1 MILPPSHSVHKKCLK
16 TQQNTIHPHGAPRTV
31 PRARHRPARPHTQ
44 TRRHVR
50 LRAREHAHRHR
61 QGVHRPRIRP
71 QARLSRRKGTTRPRI
86 DRISTHA
93 REIRDTIHSHES
105 RVRTTDERLDRR
117 AIGREARRD
126 RSRGLVRGF
135 GRQHGTRDDERA
147 RDGRRDRIGRSI
159 GEVFFLPVL
168 SSPNGMHGRGRRV
181 QMVSVGVMHVPKRAR
196 EVFFLFL
203 VDASR
208 RRGE

>member
-1 MILPPSHSVHKKCLK
+1 M
-16 TQQNTIHPHGAPRTV
+16 HPHCALTV
-31 PRARHRPARPHTQ
+31 PRARHRPARLHTQ

-86 DRISTHA
+86 DRSRPTRA
-93 REIRDTIHSHES
+93 RYAIRSIHTGAIDS
-105 RVRTTDERLDRR
+105 RVNATDERLDRL

-135 GRQHGTRDDERA
+135 GRQHGTRDVERA
-147 RDGRRDRIGRSI
+147 RDGRRDRIGRS
-159 GEVFFLPVL
+159 ERSFFLPVL
-168 SSPNGMHGRGRRV
+168 SPSGMNGRRRRAK
-181 QMVSVGVMHVPKRAR
+181 MVSVGVMRAVDVPKRAR
-196 EVFFLFL
+196 EVFF
-203 VDASR
+203 VGTRARCVVVGSD
-208 RRGE
+208 

>member
-1 MILPPSHSVHKKCLK
+1 M
-16 TQQNTIHPHGAPRTV
+16 

-93 REIRDTIHSHES
+93 REIRDTIRSHES

-135 GRQHGTRDDERA
+135 GRQHGTRDVERA
-147 RDGRRDRIGRSI
+147 RDGRRDRIGRS
-159 GEVFFLPVL
+159 ERFFFARFIIAQWDAWARTTGTDGL
-168 SSPNGMHGRGRRV
+168 RRCD
-181 QMVSVGVMHVPKRAR
+181 AR
-196 EVFFLFL
+196 PETRERSFFCF
-203 VDASR
+203 
-208 RRGE
+208 

>member
-1 MILPPSHSVHKKCLK
+1 M
-16 TQQNTIHPHGAPRTV
+16 HPHCALTV
-31 PRARHRPARPHTQ
+31 PRARHRPARLHTQ

-86 DRISTHA
+86 DRSRPTRA
-93 REIRDTIHSHES
+93 RYAIRSIHTGAIDS
-105 RVRTTDERLDRR
+105 RVNATDERLDRL

-135 GRQHGTRDDERA
+135 GRQHGTRDVERA
-147 RDGRRDRIGRSI
+147 RDGRHDRIGRTERS
-159 GEVFFLPVL
+159 FFFARFIAEWDEWAQTAGKDGLRRCDAR
-168 SSPNGMHGRGRRV
+168 RGR
-181 QMVSVGVMHVPKRAR
+181 PETR
-196 EVFFLFL
+196 ERGFFCW
-203 VDASR
+203 DACALR

>member
-1 MILPPSHSVHKKCLK
+1 MSKKRNK
-16 TQQNTIHPHGAPRTV
+16 TNTIHPHGAPSPV

-71 QARLSRRKGTTRPRI
+71 EARLSRRKGTTRPRF
-86 DRISTHA
+86 DSISTHA
-93 REIRDTIHSHES
+93 REIRDTI
-105 RVRTTDERLDRR
+105 RCARGRLIRARATDERLDRL

-135 GRQHGTRDDERA
+135 GRQHGTRDVERA
-147 RDGRRDRIGRSI
+147 RDGRRDRIGRS
-159 GEVFFLPVL
+159 ERSFFFARFIAR
-168 SSPNGMHGRGRRV
+168 SSRMNGRRRRV
-181 QMVSVGVMHVPKRAR
+181 KMVSVGVMRAVDVPKRAR
-196 EVFFLFL
+196 EVFFMCGTR
-203 VDASR
+203 AR
-208 RRGE
+208 RVVVGSD

>member
-1 MILPPSHSVHKKCLK
+1 MSKKRNK
-16 TQQNTIHPHGAPRTV
+16 THTIHPHGAPSPV

-86 DRISTHA
+86 DRSRPTRA
-93 REIRDTIHSHES
+93 RYAIRFIHTGAIDS
-105 RVRTTDERLDRR
+105 RVNATDERLDRL

-135 GRQHGTRDDERA
+135 GRQHGTRDVERA
-147 RDGRRDRIGRSI
+147 RDGRRDRIGRS
-159 GEVFFLPVL
+159 ERSFFLPVL
-168 SSPNGMHGRGRRV
+168 SPVRV
-181 QMVSVGVMHVPKRAR
+181 G
-196 EVFFLFL
+196 
-203 VDASR
+203 
-208 RRGE
+208 

>member
-1 MILPPSHSVHKKCLK
+1 M
-16 TQQNTIHPHGAPRTV
+16 HPRTPLTV

-86 DRISTHA
+86 HRISTHA
-93 REIRDTIHSHES
+93 REIRDTIHSHGS
-105 RVRTTDERLDRR
+105 RVRTTDERLDRH

-135 GRQHGTRDDERA
+135 GRQHGTRDVERA
-147 RDGRRDRIGRSI
+147 RDGRRDRIGRS
-159 GEVFFLPVL
+159 ERSFFFARFIAR
-168 SSPNGMHGRGRRV
+168 SSGMNGRRRRAK
-181 QMVSVGVMHVPKRAR
+181 MVSVGVMRAVDVPKRAR
-196 EVFFLFL
+196 EVFF
-203 VDASR
+203 VGTRAR
-208 RRGE
+208 RVVVGSDD